1 MKRKAVDKL
10 FSIVYTDS
18 MTGALNRNAYEE
30 QMEKLKKN
38 NARLDDVTVIA
49 IKLDD
54 LNEIK
59 YTMGN
64 RTGDEA
70 IKLAARCIIKTMGE
84 KADIYRIDEDE
95 FLCITQNGVASC
107 IKELR
112 DVVSFEGRSKKYPF
126 SLLIS
131 YMQFDNKRHISIDEL
146 VKDCDQQLMRSR
158 RRLAT

>member
-10 FSIVYTDS
+10 FSLVYTDS

-30 QMEKLKKN
+30 QIEKFKRN
-38 NARLDDVTVIA
+38 NMQIDDVTVIA

-70 IKLAARCIIKTMGE
+70 IKLAARCIIKTIGE
-84 KADIYRIDEDE
+84 KADVYRIDEDE
-95 FLCITQNGVASC
+95 FLCITQSGVAPY

-112 DVVSFEGRSKKYPF
+112 DVVSFESRSKKYPF

-146 VKDCDQQLMRSR
+146 IKDCDRQLMRSR
-158 RRLAT
+158 KRLAT